1 MATIGAL
8 LALHVL
14 AAMFWVGGMAF
25 AYTILR
31 PAAGPLDAPARLA
44 LWRRVFASFLPWV
57 GVSIV
62 VLLITGYTMV
72 FLVFGGFKSL
82 PLYVNLM
89 QSIGIVMMLLY
100 LHLTFAPWKRLKAA
114 LDRGDVPAAGGQLG
128 QIRKIVA
135 INLALGVLVIL
146 IAVSGRYW

>member
-1 MATIGAL
+1 MAAIGAL

-25 AYTILR
+25 AYIILR

-72 FLVFGGFKSL
+72 FLVFGGFKGL

-89 QSIGIVMMLLY
+89 QSIGIIMMLLY

-114 LDRGDVPAAGGQLG
+114 LDSGDVPAAGGQLG